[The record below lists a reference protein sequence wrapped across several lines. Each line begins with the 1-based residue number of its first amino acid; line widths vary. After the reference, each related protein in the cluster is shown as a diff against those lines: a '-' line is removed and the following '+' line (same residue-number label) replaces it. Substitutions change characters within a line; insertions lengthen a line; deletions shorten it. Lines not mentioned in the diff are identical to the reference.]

1 MDDGCGGW
9 LRNDPFPCSR
19 YDDMEVVMGPVSG
32 RRVVVVVVVTRS
44 RSTAML
50 IWRLVVE
57 LEEERLKGGEIVYI
71 KQSDVNV
78 IKASGRFC

>member
-1 MDDGCGGW
+1 
-9 LRNDPFPCSR
+9 
-19 YDDMEVVMGPVSG
+19 MGPVSG
-32 RRVVVVVVVTRS
+32 RRVVVVVVVVTRS